1 MLGLTSREAEE
12 RIERGLANEQVD
24 SSTRTVK
31 EICKDNIFTYFNLI
45 FTVLAVLLIAV
56 GSFKDLSFMGIVFA
70 NTIIGIVQEI
80 KSKKTLDKLKLL
92 KMPKAHVYR
101 DGRETS
107 VPVEELVLDD
117 VIILSAGSQIPADAV
132 VVDGS
137 VQVNEALITGESDE
151 ITKTADSKLLSGS
164 FVISGSC
171 AARLTAV
178 GRESYISKLTIE
190 ATKDKGGEQSEMI
203 KSLDRLVKAV
213 GIIIIPVG
221 IVLFVQRCFI
231 LEDGFADSVTSM
243 VAAVLGM
250 IPEGLYMTVSIAM
263 VVSAMRLAKQ
273 DVLVQNMRCI
283 ETLARVNVLC
293 VDKTGTITENEM
305 KVSKMQRIA
314 DSISDDELSRMIG
327 DLAFSQNPDNITMA
341 AMQAFFTDR
350 SGRATLSVCP
360 FSSKYKYCGA
370 SYNDGNFVLGAPE
383 FVLRDRFAEF
393 EAQITEVSE
402 QGYRVLAFAQ
412 TEDVPDGQPL
422 TGRVKL
428 LGLVYL
434 TNPIRKS
441 ARETFRY
448 FADNGVEVKV
458 ISGDNPV
465 TVSNVAMEA
474 GIANAD
480 RYIDARQLVNE
491 RAIYEATERYTV
503 FGRVTPE
510 QKRMFVHALK
520 KQGKT
525 VGMTGDGVNDIL
537 ALRDADCSIAMA
549 SGSEAAS
556 NAAQLVLMDS
566 DFSKMPS
573 VVAEGRRVV
582 NNIEKTAGL
591 FLTKNIFSL
600 LLALFSM
607 ISILAYPLKPSQI
620 TLISMFTI
628 GMPSFILS
636 LEPNR
641 NKITGTFFGN
651 VFKMAAPAGLT
662 TFVSVSSLVVFGQ
675 VFEIDGDCISTSCTI
690 LVALVGFMILGKVAK
705 PANAFHIGLITV
717 MLVGMGY
724 CLFFQREFFGIDE
737 ISTQAM
743 MLLIV
748 FLIAT
753 EGLFRYVY
761 KFTSL
766 CGRIIYGNPEKRRK
780 KAKKDKKRI
789 RIQITRQ

>member
-1 MLGLTSREAEE
+1 MYKR
-12 RIERGLANEQVD
+12 Q
-24 SSTRTVK
+24 
-31 EICKDNIFTYFNLI
+31 
-45 FTVLAVLLIAV
+45 
-56 GSFKDLSFMGIVFA
+56 
-70 NTIIGIVQEI
+70 
-80 KSKKTLDKLKLL
+80 
-92 KMPKAHVYR
+92 
-101 DGRETS
+101 
-107 VPVEELVLDD
+107 
-117 VIILSAGSQIPADAV
+117 
-132 VVDGS
+132 

-151 ITKTADSKLLSGS
+151 ITKTTDSKLLSGS

-171 AARLTAV
+171 AAKLTAV

-221 IVLFVQRCFI
+221 IVLFVQQCFI

-250 IPEGLYMTVSIAM
+250 IPEGLYMTASIAM

-341 AMQAFFTDR
+341 AMQTFFTDR

-383 FVLRDRFAEF
+383 FVLCDRFTEF

-412 TEDVPDGQPL
+412 TEDVPNGQPL

-582 NNIEKTAGL
+582 NNIEKTASL

>member
-1 MLGLTSREAEE
+1 MLGLTTREAEE
-12 RIERGLANEQVD
+12 RAERGLSNEQVD
-24 SSTRTVK
+24 SSTRTVG

-70 NTIIGIVQEI
+70 NTIIGILQEI

-101 DGRETS
+101 DGRETG

-132 VVDGS
+132 VVEGS

-151 ITKTADSKLLSGS
+151 ITKTVDSKLLSGS

-171 AARLTAV
+171 AAKLTAV
-178 GRESYISKLTIE
+178 GRESYISRLTLE

-221 IVLFVQRCFI
+221 IVLFVQQCFI
-231 LEDGFADSVTSM
+231 LEDGFGDSVTSM

-250 IPEGLYMTVSIAM
+250 IPEGLYMTASIAM
-263 VVSAMRLAKQ
+263 VVSAMRLARQ

-305 KVSKMQRIA
+305 KVSQMQRIA

-327 DLAFSQNPDNITMA
+327 DLVSAQNPDNITMA
-341 AMQAFFTDR
+341 AMQAFFKDR

-370 SYNDGNFVLGAPE
+370 VYNDGNFVLGAPE
-383 FVLRDRFAEF
+383 FVLRSRFSEF
-393 EAQITEVSE
+393 EAQINEVSE
-402 QGYRVLAFAQ
+402 QGYRVLAFAR
-412 TEDVPDGQPL
+412 TEDVPEGQPL
-422 TGRVKL
+422 TGRVQL

-441 ARETFRY
+441 AKETFRY

-582 NNIEKTAGL
+582 NNIEKTASL

-607 ISILAYPLKPSQI
+607 INILAYPLKPSQI

-641 NKITGTFFGN
+641 NKITGSFFGN

-662 TFVSVSSLVVFGQ
+662 TFISVSSLVVFGQ

-690 LVALVGFMILGKVAK
+690 LVALVGFMILGKVAR
-705 PANAFHIGLITV
+705 PVNAFHTGLIAV

-724 CLFFQREFFGIDE
+724 CLFFQKDFFGIDE

-753 EGLFRYVY
+753 EGLFRYIY

-780 KAKKDKKRI
+780 AKKDKKRI

>member
-1 MLGLTSREAEE
+1 MLGLTTGEAEE
-12 RIERGLANEQVD
+12 RTRQGLYNEAVN

-31 EICKDNIFTYFNLI
+31 EIFKENIFTYFNLI
-45 FTVLAVLLIAV
+45 FTVLAVMLIVV
-56 GSFKDLSFMGIVFA
+56 GSFKDLSFMLIVLA
-70 NTIIGIVQEI
+70 NTAVGIAQEI
-80 KSKKTLDKLKLL
+80 KSKQTLDKLKLL
-92 KMPKAHVYR
+92 KMPKAHVLR
-101 DGRETS
+101 DGRETQL
-107 VPVEELVLDD
+107 PVEELVLDD
-117 VIILSAGSQIPADAV
+117 VVILSAGSQIPADAEV
-132 VVDGS
+132 EEGS
-137 VQVNEALITGESDE
+137 IQVNEALITGEADE
-151 ITKTADSKLLSGS
+151 ITKTAGAQLLSGS
-164 FVISGSC
+164 FVVSGKC

-178 GRESYISKLTIE
+178 GRDSYISRLTIE
-190 ATKDKGGEQSEMI
+190 ATRDKGGEQSEMI

-213 GIIIIPVG
+213 GVIIIPVG
-221 IVLFVQRCFI
+221 IILFCQQCFVLDDPFR
-231 LEDGFADSVTSM
+231 DSVRSM

-250 IPEGLYMTVSIAM
+250 IPEGLYMTASIAM

-283 ETLARVNVLC
+283 ETLARVDVLC

-305 KVSKMQRIA
+305 QVSQVQRVY
-314 DSISDDELSRMIG
+314 DGLSDEELERLIG
-327 DLAFSQNPDNITMA
+327 DLAKVQNPDNITMA
-341 AMQAFFTDR
+341 ALQNRFTKT

-360 FSSKYKYCGA
+360 FSSRYKYCGA
-370 SYNDGNFVLGAPE
+370 AYEDGNYVLGAPE
-383 FVLRDRFAEF
+383 FVLGSQFSQYE
-393 EAQITEVSE
+393 EAVNRVSE
-402 QGYRVLAFAQ
+402 QGYRVLAFA
-412 TEDVPDGQPL
+412 TASEVPEGKPL
-422 TGRVKL
+422 TGSVRL
-428 LGLVYL
+428 LGLIYL

-441 ARETFRY
+441 ARETFAY
-448 FADNGVEVKV
+448 FAENGVEVKV

-465 TVSNVAMEA
+465 TVSNVAQDA

-480 RYIDARQLVNE
+480 RYVDARQLVNE
-491 RAIYEATERYTV
+491 RAIFEAVERYTV

-510 QKRMFVHALK
+510 QKRMFVKALK

-573 VVAEGRRVV
+573 VVGEGRRVV
-582 NNIEKTAGL
+582 NNIERTASL

-607 ISILAYPLKPSQI
+607 ISVLSYPLQPSQI

-628 GMPSFILS
+628 GAPSFVLS

-641 NKITGTFFGN
+641 DLIRGSFFGN
-651 VFKMAAPAGLT
+651 VFKMAAPAGIT
-662 TFVSVSSLVVFGQ
+662 TFISVSSLVVFGQ
-675 VFEIDGDCISTSCTI
+675 VFDIDAACISTSCTM
-690 LVALVGFMILGKVAK
+690 LVGMVGFMILAKVAK
-705 PANAFHIGLITV
+705 PDNPLHIALIAV
-717 MLVGMGY
+717 MLAGMAY
-724 CLFFQREFFGIDE
+724 CVFFQKEFFGISH

-743 MLLIV
+743 MLLVV

-753 EGLFRYVY
+753 EAVFRYIY

-766 CGRIIYGNPEKRRK
+766 CGRILNHAPRRK
-780 KAKKDKKRI
+780 TKH
-789 RIQITRQ
+789 

>member
-1 MLGLTSREAEE
+1 MLGLTSREAQE
-12 RIERGLANEQVD
+12 RMEQGLANEQVD

-31 EICKDNIFTYFNLI
+31 EIIHDNVFTYFNLI
-45 FTVLAVLLIAV
+45 FTVLAVLLIVV
-56 GSFKDLSFMGIVFA
+56 GSFKDLSFMLIVFA
-70 NTIIGIVQEI
+70 NTAIGIAQEI
-80 KSKKTLDKLKLL
+80 KSKHTLDKLKLL
-92 KMPKAHVYR
+92 KMPKAHVFR
-101 DGRETS
+101 DGRETT
-107 VPVEELVLDD
+107 VAVEELVLDD
-117 VIILSAGSQIPADAV
+117 VVILSAGSQIPADAV
-132 VVDGS
+132 VLEGS
-137 VQVNEALITGESDE
+137 VQVNESLITGESDE
-151 ITKTADSKLLSGS
+151 ITKTADSRLLSGS
-164 FVISGSC
+164 FVVSGSC

-178 GRESYISKLTIE
+178 GRDSYISKLTIE
-190 ATKDKGGEQSEMI
+190 ATKDRHGEQSEMI
-203 KSLDRLVKAV
+203 KSLDRLVKV
-213 GIIIIPVG
+213 IGIIIIPVG
-221 IVLFVQRCFI
+221 IVLFVQQCYI
-231 LEDGFADSVTSM
+231 LEDGFGESVTSM

-250 IPEGLYMTVSIAM
+250 IPEGLYMTASIAM
-263 VVSAMRLAKQ
+263 VVSAMRLARK

-283 ETLARVNVLC
+283 ETLARVDVLC

-305 KVSKMQRIA
+305 KVSQVQRIYE
-314 DSISDDELSRMIG
+314 DISDDELARLIG
-327 DLAFSQNPDNITMA
+327 DLAYAQSPDNITMA
-341 AMQAFFTDR
+341 ALQEYFTTR

-370 SYNDGNFVLGAPE
+370 SFQDGNFVLGAPE
-383 FVLRDRFAEF
+383 FVLREGFARY
-393 EAQITEVSE
+393 EARINEISE
-402 QGYRVLAFAQ
+402 QGYRVLAFAR
-412 TEDVPDGQPL
+412 TEEVPEGQQL
-422 TGRVKL
+422 SGRVLL
-428 LGLVYL
+428 LGLIFL

-441 ARETFRY
+441 ARETFAY
-448 FADNGVEVKV
+448 FADNGVEIKV

-465 TVSNVAMEA
+465 TVSNVAMQA
-474 GIANAD
+474 GIPNAD

-491 RAIYEATERYTV
+491 RAIFEAVERYTV

-510 QKRMFVHALK
+510 QKRMFVKALK

-582 NNIEKTAGL
+582 NNIEKSASL

-607 ISILAYPLKPSQI
+607 ISVLSYPLKPSQI

-628 GMPSFILS
+628 GVPSFVLS
-636 LEPNR
+636 LEPNH
-641 NKITGTFFGN
+641 NKIKGSFFGN

-675 VFEIDGDCISTSCTI
+675 VFDIEQECISTACTI

-705 PANAFHIGLITV
+705 PLNALHIGLIAA
-717 MLVGMGY
+717 MLLGMAY
-724 CLFFQREFFGIDE
+724 CLFFQRSFFGINE

-753 EGLFRYVY
+753 EGLFRYIY

-766 CGRIIYGNPEKRRK
+766 CGRILRGNPEKRKSKGKKPRK
-780 KAKKDKKRI
+780 KIK
-789 RIQITRQ
+789 ITWG

>member
-1 MLGLTSREAEE
+1 
-12 RIERGLANEQVD
+12 
-24 SSTRTVK
+24 
-31 EICKDNIFTYFNLI
+31 
-45 FTVLAVLLIAV
+45 
-56 GSFKDLSFMGIVFA
+56 
-70 NTIIGIVQEI
+70 
-80 KSKKTLDKLKLL
+80 
-92 KMPKAHVYR
+92 
-101 DGRETS
+101 
-107 VPVEELVLDD
+107 
-117 VIILSAGSQIPADAV
+117 
-132 VVDGS
+132 
-137 VQVNEALITGESDE
+137 
-151 ITKTADSKLLSGS
+151 
-164 FVISGSC
+164 
-171 AARLTAV
+171 
-178 GRESYISKLTIE
+178 
-190 ATKDKGGEQSEMI
+190 
-203 KSLDRLVKAV
+203 
-213 GIIIIPVG
+213 
-221 IVLFVQRCFI
+221 
-231 LEDGFADSVTSM
+231 
-243 VAAVLGM
+243 
-250 IPEGLYMTVSIAM
+250 
-263 VVSAMRLAKQ
+263 
-273 DVLVQNMRCI
+273 
-283 ETLARVNVLC
+283 
-293 VDKTGTITENEM
+293 
-305 KVSKMQRIA
+305 
-314 DSISDDELSRMIG
+314 
-327 DLAFSQNPDNITMA
+327 
-341 AMQAFFTDR
+341 
-350 SGRATLSVCP
+350 
-360 FSSKYKYCGA
+360 
-370 SYNDGNFVLGAPE
+370 
-383 FVLRDRFAEF
+383 
-393 EAQITEVSE
+393 
-402 QGYRVLAFAQ
+402 
-412 TEDVPDGQPL
+412 
-422 TGRVKL
+422 
-428 LGLVYL
+428 
-434 TNPIRKS
+434 
-441 ARETFRY
+441 
-448 FADNGVEVKV
+448 VEVKV

-582 NNIEKTAGL
+582 NNIEKTASL

>member
-1 MLGLTSREAEE
+1 MLGLSSREAEE
-12 RIERGLANEQVD
+12 RMRQGLYNEAVS
-24 SSTRTVK
+24 SSTRTVQ
-31 EICKDNIFTYFNLI
+31 EIFKDNIFTYFNLI
-45 FTVLAVLLIAV
+45 FTVLAVMLIVV
-56 GSFKDLSFMGIVFA
+56 GSFKDLSFMLIVFA
-70 NTIIGIVQEI
+70 NTAVGIAQEI
-80 KSKKTLDKLKLL
+80 KSKRTLDKLKLL
-92 KMPKAHVYR
+92 KMPKAHVLR
-101 DGRETS
+101 DGRE
-107 VPVEELVLDD
+107 VQLPVEELVLDD
-117 VIILSAGSQIPADAV
+117 VVILSAGSQIPADAEV
-132 VVDGS
+132 EEGS
-137 VQVNEALITGESDE
+137 VQVNEALITGEADE
-151 ITKTADSKLLSGS
+151 ITKTEGAQLLSGS
-164 FVISGSC
+164 FVISGKC

-178 GRESYISKLTIE
+178 GRDSYISRLTIE
-190 ATKDKGGEQSEMI
+190 ATRDKGGEQSEMI

-221 IVLFVQRCFI
+221 IILFCQQCFVLDDTFRN
-231 LEDGFADSVTSM
+231 SVRSM

-250 IPEGLYMTVSIAM
+250 IPEGLYMTASIAM

-305 KVSKMQRIA
+305 QVSQMQRIYEG
-314 DSISDDELSRMIG
+314 ITDEELERLIG
-327 DLAFSQNPDNITMA
+327 DLAKVQNPDNITMA
-341 AMQAFFTDR
+341 ALQSRFTKT

-370 SYNDGNFVLGAPE
+370 AYEDGNYVLGAPE
-383 FVLRDRFAEF
+383 FVLGSQFSRYE
-393 EAQITEVSE
+393 EAVNRVSE
-402 QGYRVLAFAQ
+402 QGYRVLAFAAVS
-412 TEDVPDGQPL
+412 DVPEGKPL
-422 TGRVKL
+422 TGSVKL

-441 ARETFRY
+441 ARETFEY

-465 TVSNVAMEA
+465 TVSNVALEA

-480 RYIDARQLVNE
+480 RYVDARQLVND
-491 RAIYEATERYTV
+491 RAIFEAVERYTV
-503 FGRVTPE
+503 FGRVTPD
-510 QKRMFVHALK
+510 QKRMFVKALK

-573 VVAEGRRVV
+573 VVGEGRRVV
-582 NNIEKTAGL
+582 NNIERTASL

-600 LLALFSM
+600 LLAMFSM
-607 ISILAYPLKPSQI
+607 ISVLSYPLQPSQI

-628 GMPSFILS
+628 GAPSFVLS

-641 NKITGTFFGN
+641 NLIKGTFFGN
-651 VFKMAAPAGLT
+651 VFKMAAPAGIT
-662 TFVSVSSLVVFGQ
+662 TFISVSSLVVFGQ
-675 VFEIDGDCISTSCTI
+675 VFDIDAACISTSCTM
-690 LVALVGFMILGKVAK
+690 LVGMVGFMILAKVAK
-705 PANAFHIGLITV
+705 PDTPLHIALIAV
-717 MLVGMGY
+717 MLAGMAY
-724 CLFFQREFFGIDE
+724 CVFFQQEFFGISQ

-743 MLLIV
+743 MLLVV

-753 EGLFRYVY
+753 EAVFRYIY

-766 CGRIIYGNPEKRRK
+766 CGRILNHTPRRK
-780 KAKKDKKRI
+780 KEGKHGKRGG
-789 RIQITRQ
+789 R

>member
-1 MLGLTSREAEE
+1 M
-12 RIERGLANEQVD
+12 
-24 SSTRTVK
+24 
-31 EICKDNIFTYFNLI
+31 
-45 FTVLAVLLIAV
+45 
-56 GSFKDLSFMGIVFA
+56 
-70 NTIIGIVQEI
+70 
-80 KSKKTLDKLKLL
+80 
-92 KMPKAHVYR
+92 
-101 DGRETS
+101 
-107 VPVEELVLDD
+107 
-117 VIILSAGSQIPADAV
+117 
-132 VVDGS
+132 
-137 VQVNEALITGESDE
+137 
-151 ITKTADSKLLSGS
+151 
-164 FVISGSC
+164 
-171 AARLTAV
+171 
-178 GRESYISKLTIE
+178 
-190 ATKDKGGEQSEMI
+190 
-203 KSLDRLVKAV
+203 
-213 GIIIIPVG
+213 
-221 IVLFVQRCFI
+221 
-231 LEDGFADSVTSM
+231 
-243 VAAVLGM
+243 
-250 IPEGLYMTVSIAM
+250 
-263 VVSAMRLAKQ
+263 
-273 DVLVQNMRCI
+273 
-283 ETLARVNVLC
+283 
-293 VDKTGTITENEM
+293 
-305 KVSKMQRIA
+305 
-314 DSISDDELSRMIG
+314 
-327 DLAFSQNPDNITMA
+327 
-341 AMQAFFTDR
+341 
-350 SGRATLSVCP
+350 SVCP

-383 FVLRDRFAEF
+383 FVLCDRFTEF

-412 TEDVPDGQPL
+412 TEDVPNGQPL

-582 NNIEKTAGL
+582 NNIEKTASL